1 MKADLR
7 EIARYLGYGSALPD
21 SAVMERIH
29 LCLSQLQEVSSPRY
43 VSRKMEKS
51 ALEFHSAELER
62 HLAGCGEV
70 FLFAATLG
78 AQADT
83 LLRRYAAT
91 DMSLAVVGQAC
102 AASLL
107 ENYCDECMEKL
118 SDSLPGGQYLRPR
131 YSPGYGDF
139 SLSFQR
145 SMLDL
150 LDAGRRIGLSLTGGN
165 MLLPVKSVTA
175 VIGITADR
183 GACNVHKCAT
193 CPKIDCPFRK
203 E

>member
-118 SDSLPGGQYLRPR
+118 SAALPGGQYLRPR

-139 SLSFQR
+139 SPPFSAPCWTCWTP
-145 SMLDL
+145 
-150 LDAGRRIGLSLTGGN
+150 DAAS
-165 MLLPVKSVTA
+165 
-175 VIGITADR
+175 
-183 GACNVHKCAT
+183 ACPSQEAICS
-193 CPKIDCPFRK
+193 CPSNR
-203 E
+203 